1 MSRIGNRILMIP
13 EGVTVENKDNMIT
26 VSGPKGTLSKPLLN
40 GVKFEN
46 SDGQVKFTIED
57 ENNNAMHG
65 TMNALVNNMIIG
77 VTKGYSKVLQIV
89 GVGYR
94 FNVQGSKLV
103 INAGYSHPVEMQIPE
118 GIKGEV
124 KDNTE
129 LTLTGINKEELGEF
143 ASNVRKVRK
152 PEPYKGKGIRYADE
166 HIRRKEGKKA
176 A

>member
-26 VSGPKGTLSKPLLN
+26 VSGPKGTLSKPLLA

-46 SDGQVKFTIED
+46 SDGQVKFTVE
-57 ENNNAMHG
+57 EEKYNAMHG

-77 VTKGYSKVLQIV
+77 VTKGYTKVLQIV

-103 INAGYSHPVEMQIPE
+103 INAGYSHPVEMTIPE

-143 ASNVRKVRK
+143 AANVRKVRK

>member
-57 ENNNAMHG
+57 ESNNAMHG

-94 FNVQGSKLV
+94 FNVLV
-103 INAGYSHPVEMQIPE
+103 VEVRRGVLDLSGEHAPHPAAEEGY
-118 GIKGEV
+118 
-124 KDNTE
+124 
-129 LTLTGINKEELGEF
+129 
-143 ASNVRKVRK
+143 VRHAKR
-152 PEPYKGKGIRYADE
+152 
-166 HIRRKEGKKA
+166 
-176 A
+176 

>member
-1 MSRIGNRILMIP
+1 MSRIGNRIIMIP
-13 EGVTVENKDNMIT
+13 EGVTVENKDNTIT
-26 VSGPKGTLSKPLLN
+26 VTGPKGTLSKPLIN
-40 GVKFEN
+40 GVNFEAK
-46 SDGQVKFTIED
+46 DGQIKLTIED
-57 ENNNAMHG
+57 ESKNAMHG
-65 TMNALVNNMIIG
+65 TMNSLVNNMIIG
-77 VTKGYSKVLQIV
+77 VTKGYSKVLEIV

-124 KDNTE
+124 KENTQ
-129 LTLTGINKEELGEF
+129 LTLSSINKEELGEF
-143 ASNVRKVRK
+143 AAQVRKVRK